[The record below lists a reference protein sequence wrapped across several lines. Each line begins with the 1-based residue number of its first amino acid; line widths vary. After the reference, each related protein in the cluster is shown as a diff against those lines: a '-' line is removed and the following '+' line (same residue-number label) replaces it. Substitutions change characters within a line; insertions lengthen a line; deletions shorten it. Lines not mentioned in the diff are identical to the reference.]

1 MTNENKSPQDTCI
14 NKDDTITLPLL
25 PLRNIFVFPSTIIPL
40 FVGREKSVKALED
53 AMKKN
58 KQIILCSQKDPRL
71 TDPEAKD
78 IHNFGVI
85 ANILQILKLP
95 DKTIKVLIE
104 GQNRA
109 LIKNFKETDR
119 FYLVEA
125 KVLDEQRKINEESE
139 ALLRALKSSFEN
151 YVRLNKKIPPE
162 IIVSIAQIT
171 DPAKLCD
178 TIVIQL
184 PNLRTED
191 KQNLL
196 EELDVNKRI
205 EKVYQLILSES
216 EVIRTEKKIRAR
228 VKQQMEKT
236 QKEYYLHEQM
246 TAIQKELGSKDD
258 ISEIQEFENK
268 IKSQNMPKEVSTK
281 VEKEIKKLKSSSPMS
296 AEAGVIRNYVETVIS
311 LPWQKFTKDNT
322 SLEHAEKTLE
332 KDHFGLT
339 KIKERILEYLSVKH
353 IIDEIRG
360 PILCLVGPPGV
371 GKTSLAKSIAKCL
384 NRKFVKISLGGVKDQ
399 SEIRGHRKTYIGSM
413 PGKIMHALKKAD
425 SSNPVIL
432 LDEIDKVGMDHR
444 GDPTAALL
452 EVLDPEQ
459 NTKFNDHYLDID
471 YDLSKCLFIAT
482 ANNSDIISK
491 PLLDRTELV
500 RISGYTENEKFE
512 ISKRYLIPKQLKLN
526 GFTNKNIKI
535 EDKAITDIIRHY
547 TREAGVRNLEKE
559 IASIFRKIARQRLLK
574 YKTKNKKQKNDSKEV
589 FQKKLL
595 SFTETITQKSIELY
609 LGSHYFFNH
618 NKNKKSQIGI
628 CTGLAWTP
636 YGGDL
641 LSTEVVILPGQGK
654 LLTTGKLGDTMQE
667 SAQAAMSYVRSR
679 AGFLGLEKDFYQKID
694 IHIHVPEGAI
704 PKDGP
709 SAGLCMATALIS
721 ALTKRSVNRDVAMT
735 GEITLTGRALPI
747 GGLKEKTLAA
757 HRGGIK
763 KVLFPKEN
771 IKDLEDI
778 PESIKKSIKI
788 IAVSHMDEVLLHTL
802 IWKNITNK
810 KTKDELYHKLMKKSD
825 SNSIFLQ

>member
-1 MTNENKSPQDTCI
+1 MTNENKSPQETCI

-281 VEKEIKKLKSSSPMS
+281 VEKEIKKLKSSSPCQ
-296 AEAGVIRNYVETVIS
+296 
-311 LPWQKFTKDNT
+311 QK
-322 SLEHAEKTLE
+322 
-332 KDHFGLT
+332 
-339 KIKERILEYLSVKH
+339 
-353 IIDEIRG
+353 
-360 PILCLVGPPGV
+360 
-371 GKTSLAKSIAKCL
+371 
-384 NRKFVKISLGGVKDQ
+384 
-399 SEIRGHRKTYIGSM
+399 
-413 PGKIMHALKKAD
+413 
-425 SSNPVIL
+425 
-432 LDEIDKVGMDHR
+432 
-444 GDPTAALL
+444 
-452 EVLDPEQ
+452 
-459 NTKFNDHYLDID
+459 
-471 YDLSKCLFIAT
+471 
-482 ANNSDIISK
+482 
-491 PLLDRTELV
+491 
-500 RISGYTENEKFE
+500 
-512 ISKRYLIPKQLKLN
+512 
-526 GFTNKNIKI
+526 
-535 EDKAITDIIRHY
+535 
-547 TREAGVRNLEKE
+547 
-559 IASIFRKIARQRLLK
+559 
-574 YKTKNKKQKNDSKEV
+574 
-589 FQKKLL
+589 
-595 SFTETITQKSIELY
+595 
-609 LGSHYFFNH
+609 
-618 NKNKKSQIGI
+618 
-628 CTGLAWTP
+628 
-636 YGGDL
+636 
-641 LSTEVVILPGQGK
+641 
-654 LLTTGKLGDTMQE
+654 QE
-667 SAQAAMSYVRSR
+667 
-679 AGFLGLEKDFYQKID
+679 
-694 IHIHVPEGAI
+694 
-704 PKDGP
+704 
-709 SAGLCMATALIS
+709 
-721 ALTKRSVNRDVAMT
+721 
-735 GEITLTGRALPI
+735 
-747 GGLKEKTLAA
+747 
-757 HRGGIK
+757 
-763 KVLFPKEN
+763 
-771 IKDLEDI
+771 
-778 PESIKKSIKI
+778 
-788 IAVSHMDEVLLHTL
+788 
-802 IWKNITNK
+802 
-810 KTKDELYHKLMKKSD
+810 
-825 SNSIFLQ
+825 